1 MMMVTSI
8 EEVLDGV
15 EELVS
20 LPAACLRINEMV
32 DDPTTSTDDVSQVI
46 TQDPAL
52 TARLLRIAN
61 SPFYGLASSVDTVAR
76 AVTVLGMRQVRDL
89 ALATTAV
96 RAFEGI
102 PNKLV
107 SMQSFW
113 EHSIYCA
120 LAART
125 LAEDC
130 LKSRRE
136 SVFVAGLLHDVGQL
150 VLYNRLP
157 DLSRQALEAVLDGPE
172 ELESQEAERELMGF
186 DHAEVG
192 AELMRRWG
200 LPENLRECVAFHHT
214 PQMAEHHAKEVAIVH
229 IANSIASMAELNS
242 LDLGHAPRID
252 PSAWEV
258 IGLVPDVIEP
268 TIRGVQAQI
277 ADARV
282 LLLGE
287 SIVTL

>member
-20 LPAACLRINEMV
+20 LPAACVRINEMV
-32 DDPTTSTDDVSQVI
+32 DDPTSSADDISQVI

-113 EHSIYCA
+113 EHSIYSA

-157 DLSRQALEAVLDGPE
+157 DLSRQSLEAVLDGPE
-172 ELESQEAERELMGF
+172 ELESQEAEHELMGF

-200 LPENLRECVAFHHT
+200 LPENLRECVAFHHS
-214 PQMAEHHAKEVAIVH
+214 PQMAEDHPKEVAIIH

-252 PSAWEV
+252 SDAWEV
-258 IGLVPDVIEP
+258 IGLDPEVIEP